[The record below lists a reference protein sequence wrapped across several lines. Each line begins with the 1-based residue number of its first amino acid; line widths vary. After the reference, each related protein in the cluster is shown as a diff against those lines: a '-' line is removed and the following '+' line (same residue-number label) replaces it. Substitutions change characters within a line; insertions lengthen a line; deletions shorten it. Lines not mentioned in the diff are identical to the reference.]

1 MAVQKELDYA
11 IEYGDPETTGGLSVF
26 SEEFDEAY
34 AYDGNDLG
42 LCYTPE
48 SAEFVLWA
56 PTAAEAQV
64 MLYEAWDSAQGESHT
79 MTREDRGVWRL
90 SLPGDLAGK
99 LYTYRVRIGTQWNE
113 AVDPYARAVSVNG
126 DRGAVLDLGSTH
138 PSRWTEEKPAFV
150 HPLDAMIYEVHIRD
164 LTIHPSSGVQHKG
177 TYVGACETGTKGP
190 DGIPTGLDHIVG
202 LGVTH
207 VQLLPVY
214 DYATESVDERSPL
227 ERYNWGYDPKNYNVP
242 EGSYSLNPY
251 DPATRIRELKT
262 LIQTCHDHG
271 LRVIMD
277 VVYNHVYDGYRANLS
292 KLVPGYYM
300 RHKPDGSLS
309 NGSGCGNDTASERP
323 MMRKLIVDS
332 VLYWAR
338 EYRMDGFRFDLMGL
352 LDLDTMNEV
361 RRQLHAIDPSF
372 VLLGEGWIMPTEL
385 APERR
390 ADQANAAK
398 LPGIGQFN
406 DNLRDALKGS
416 TFAEKEAGFAGGQSG
431 FEQDVRRGIAGAI
444 AYNDRTKGFALE
456 PVQSVAYVEAHD
468 NHTLWDKLALTNGH
482 EDENRRK
489 RRHLQASAVVMTSQG
504 MAFLHAGQEFFRTKG
519 SDHNSYMAPDPVNWL
534 DWERCAREQA
544 AVSDMRR
551 LLRLRR
557 EHPAFRMRTADEIRA
572 SLVFEQAVEGCIAF
586 TLRNHANYDPCRDL
600 YVVHNSN
607 PYTVTVEIPLPGVWS
622 VLYGLGN
629 HGPFDR
635 LRGGKLRVHGLSS
648 VVLGVIA
655 AEPGFYPA

>member
-26 SEEFDEAY
+26 SEQFDEAY
-34 AYDGNDLG
+34 AYDGHDLG
-42 LCYTPE
+42 LNYSPDG
-48 SAEFVLWA
+48 SEFVLWA
-56 PTAAEAQV
+56 PTATQAHV
-64 MLYEAWDSAQGESHT
+64 MLYEAWDSTHGESYA

-90 SLPGDLAGK
+90 SLPGDQAGK
-99 LYTYRVRIGTQWNE
+99 LYTYKVLIGTQWNE

-126 DRGAVLDLGSTH
+126 DRGAVLDLSSTH
-138 PSRWTEEKPAFV
+138 PSRWTEDKPPFG
-150 HPLDAMIYEVHIRD
+150 HPLDAVIYEVHIRD
-164 LTIHPSSGVQHKG
+164 LTIHPSSGVQCKG
-177 TYVGACETGTKGP
+177 TYAGACETGTVGP
-190 DGIPTGLDHIVG
+190 GGIPTGLDHIAG

-227 ERYNWGYDPKNYNVP
+227 DRYNWGYDPKNYNAP
-242 EGSYSLNPY
+242 EGSYSLDPY

-262 LIQTCHDHG
+262 LIQACHDRG

-277 VVYNHVYDGYRANLS
+277 VVYNHVYDGYRANLA

-300 RHKPDGSLS
+300 RHKADGSLS
-309 NGSGCGNDTASERP
+309 NGSGCGNDIASERP

-352 LDLDTMNEV
+352 LDLETMNEV
-361 RRQLHAIDPSF
+361 RRRLYELDSSI

-385 APERR
+385 ASEHR

-416 TFAEKEAGFAGGQSG
+416 TFAEREGGFAGGLPG
-431 FEQDVRRGIAGAI
+431 FGQDVRRGIAGAI
-444 AYNDRTKGFALE
+444 AYNDQTKGFALE

-468 NHTLWDKLALTNGH
+468 NHTLWDKLALTNSH

-489 RRHLQASAVVMTSQG
+489 RRHLLASAVVMTSQG

-519 SDHNSYMAPDPVNWL
+519 GDHNSYMAPDSVNWL

-544 AVSDMRR
+544 AVNDMRR
-551 LLRLRR
+551 LIRLRR
-557 EHPAFRMRTADEIRA
+557 EHPAFRMQTADEIRA

-586 TLRNHANYDPCRDL
+586 TLRNHANHDSCRDL
-600 YVVHNSN
+600 FVVHNAN

-622 VLYGLGN
+622 VLFGLGN
-629 HGPFDR
+629 HGSFDR
-635 LRGGKLRVHGLSS
+635 CRGGKLEVHGLSS
-648 VVLGVIA
+648 VVLGVV
-655 AEPGFYPA
+655 AEESGFYPA

>member
-1 MAVQKELDYA
+1 MAVQKELDYV

-34 AYDGNDLG
+34 AYGGDELG
-42 LCYTPE
+42 LRYSPE
-48 SAEFVLWA
+48 GSEFVLWA
-56 PTAAEAQV
+56 PTASEALV
-64 MLYEAWDSAQGESHT
+64 MLYEAWDSAEGTGYS
-79 MTREDRGVWRL
+79 MTREERGVWRL
-90 SLPGDLAGK
+90 ALPGDLAGK
-99 LYTYRVRIGTQWNE
+99 LYTYKVRIGSQWNE
-113 AVDPYARAVSVNG
+113 AADPYARAVSING
-126 DRGAVLDLGSTH
+126 DRGAVLDLALTN
-138 PSRWTEEKPAFV
+138 PERWTEDKPTFD
-150 HPLDAMIYEVHIRD
+150 HPLDAVIYEVHIRD
-164 LTIHPSSGVQHKG
+164 LTIHPLSGVQHKG
-177 TYVGACETGTKGP
+177 TYAGACETGTVGP
-190 DGIPTGLDHIVG
+190 DGSPTGLDHIAG

-227 ERYNWGYDPKNYNVP
+227 DRYNWGYDPKNYNVP
-242 EGSYSLNPY
+242 EGSYSLEPY

-262 LIQTCHDHG
+262 LIQTYHDHG

-277 VVYNHVYDGYRANLS
+277 VVYNHVYDGYRANLA

-300 RHKPDGSLS
+300 RHKADGSLS
-309 NGSGCGNDTASERP
+309 NGSGCGNDTASERR

-352 LDLDTMNEV
+352 LDLETMNEV
-361 RRQLHAIDPSF
+361 RTRLHGLDPSF

-390 ADQANAAK
+390 ADQANAAG

-416 TFAEKEAGFAGGQSG
+416 TFAEKAPGFAGGQHG
-431 FEQDVRRGIAGAI
+431 FEHDVRRGIAGAV
-444 AYNDRTKGFALE
+444 AYNEQTKGFALE

-489 RRHLQASAVVMTSQG
+489 RRQLLASAVVMTSQG

-519 SDHNSYMAPDPVNWL
+519 GDHNSYKAPDSVNWM
-534 DWERCAREQA
+534 DWSRCAQEQE
-544 AVSDMRR
+544 AVYYMRQ
-551 LLRLRR
+551 LIRLRKA
-557 EHPAFRMRTADEIRA
+557 HPAFRLRTAEEIRA
-572 SLVFEQAVEGCIAF
+572 SLVFEQSVDGCIAY
-586 TLRNHANYDPCRDL
+586 TLRNHANHDPCRDL
-600 YVVHNSN
+600 FVVHNAN
-607 PYTVTVEIPLPGVWS
+607 THPVTVDIPLPGVWS
-622 VLYGLGN
+622 VLFGLGN
-629 HGPFDR
+629 HGSFDR
-635 LRGGKLRVHGLSS
+635 LRGGRLDVHGVSS
-648 VVLGVIA
+648 VVLGVVSQT
-655 AEPGFYPA
+655 GFYPA